1 MWEEFLANARSR
13 NLVLDVEAQR
23 KEGELRRKFVKTLK
37 KKST

>member
-13 NLVLDVEAQR
+13 NLVIDVETQR
-23 KEGELRRKFVKTLK
+23 KEGELKRKFVKTLK

>member
-13 NLVLDVEAQR
+13 NLVIDVGAQR

>member
-13 NLVLDVEAQR
+13 DLVIDVGSQR
-23 KEGELRRKFVKTLK
+23 KEGELKRKFLKTLK

>member
-13 NLVLDVEAQR
+13 NLVIDVEAQR

-37 KKST
+37 KKTT